1 MGAASLA
8 NIPVDAL
15 VFASGEDAS
24 RELARPGWTP
34 VFLSAPQNQLL
45 LALGDAIIPATD
57 TPGATAAYA
66 NRFLDLVLSV
76 LPPETQREFLHSLAW
91 FDSAAQAHYK
101 SSFADLSAQQ
111 KDDLLNLV
119 AWPQQRRPS
128 NAAGLASDGHLHFE
142 TMKHWIASAYYT
154 SPVGLKEL
162 GWDGWP
168 ARGVFKG
175 CDHQPEQHP
184 APQAGAQPD
193 AKSDAKSDKHS
204 GETTVHNA

>member
-8 NIPVDAL
+8 NIPVEAL
-15 VFASGEDAS
+15 IFASGDDAS

-34 VFLSAPQNQLL
+34 VFLTAQQNQLL
-45 LALGDAIIPATD
+45 IALGDAIIPATG
-57 TPGATAAYA
+57 TPGATAAFA

-91 FDSAAQAHYK
+91 FDSASQARYK
-101 SSFADLSAQQ
+101 TAFTDLSTQQ

-119 AWPQQRRPS
+119 AWPHQPLRVGQ
-128 NAAGLASDGHLHFE
+128 SDLTLEGHQYFE
-142 TMKHWIASAYYT
+142 TLKHWIASAYYS

-175 CDHQPEQHP
+175 CDHQPEQHL
-184 APQAGAQPD
+184 D
-193 AKSDAKSDKHS
+193 TKS
-204 GETTVHNA
+204 GETT

>member
-8 NIPVDAL
+8 NIPVEAL
-15 VFASGEDAS
+15 VFASGDDAS
-24 RELARPGWTP
+24 RELARPNWTP
-34 VFLSAPQNQLL
+34 VFLTAPQNQLL
-45 LALGDAIIPATD
+45 IALGDAIIPATD
-57 TPGATAAYA
+57 TPGATAAFA

-91 FDSAAQAHYK
+91 FDAAAQSQYK
-101 SSFADLSAQQ
+101 TPFADLSAQQ

-119 AWPQQRRPS
+119 AWPHQPLRAGQ
-128 NAAGLASDGHLHFE
+128 AAPNLEGHQHFE
-142 TMKHWIASAYYT
+142 ILKHWIASAYYS

-168 ARGVFKG
+168 ARGIFKG

-184 APQAGAQPD
+184 D
-193 AKSDAKSDKHS
+193 TST
-204 GETTVHNA
+204 GETNSTHA